1 MEMIGYIAAIFVGI
15 ALGLVGSGG
24 FLALPILVYLFHV
37 EDANT
42 ATAYSL
48 FLVGLVSLMGVF
60 LKNKQGL
67 VNYKT
72 ALLFGIPTILSI
84 FITRKF
90 LMPAIPNELLSIN
103 GILITKKMMVM
114 VLLALTMMFSAY
126 FMIKK
131 RSTEAD
137 ISLNK
142 NNGVI
147 NFIGGILIGV
157 LTGFVGIGGGFVIVP
172 ALIKIADLPMKNA
185 VGTSLLIVTLNSAF
199 GFAGSLS
206 NLIIDWNLII
216 LFSVFALSGMLAG
229 NLLSKKINGANLKVA
244 FGWFVMVAGILII
257 INELKF

>member
-1 MEMIGYIAAIFVGI
+1 MEIIGYIAAVFVGI

-37 EDANT
+37 EDPNT

-48 FLVGLVSLMGVF
+48 FLVGIVSLTGVL

-67 VNYKT
+67 VNFKT
-72 ALLFGIPTILSI
+72 AILFGIPTVISI
-84 FITRKF
+84 FLTRKF
-90 LMPAIPNELLSIN
+90 LMPAIPNELFFIN
-103 GILITKKMMVM
+103 GIEITKKMMVM
-114 VLLALTMMFSAY
+114 VLLALTMIFSAY

-137 ISLNK
+137 ININK
-142 NNGVI
+142 KNGVV
-147 NFIGGILIGV
+147 NFIGGVLIGI

-206 NLIIDWNLII
+206 NLTIDWNLIT
-216 LFSVFALSGMLAG
+216 LFSVFALSGMFVG

-244 FGWFVMVAGILII
+244 FGWFVMLAGILII
-257 INELKF
+257 INEVKF